1 LDAIGVLDGVAP
13 GFLFHSLQASPRW
26 RQALFLAIAIG
37 VVENPVGVLLSVN
50 GEASE
55 GRPWKDVQR
64 HLADALR
71 SLSAKEIVRA
81 ILGETPDG
89 LGGCLA
95 KLGDQPMRD
104 SGNYLSLVGLM
115 TSTEPEMKLRA
126 KTLLQL
132 DRLDSDRLSA
142 VLELDPI
149 ALFPDLLRR
158 VRCGLAARRVNG
170 LIRAIR
176 LVSTASEDALRQSI
190 ADRSISFRGH
200 EFAEAWL
207 SRADRPPVIC
217 EAIDLHSD
225 FERVTP
231 ATAEAVGREFAN
243 CLRTKMGDLASGV
256 WGAWVWRPG
265 PLIATVTLCVEGP
278 LLTGIY
284 GHGNRMVPAEHARLL
299 KSILTDLGV
308 RSFTRCDVP
317 DELRVLA
324 VGRFRDAR
332 VNEFEFD

>member
-1 LDAIGVLDGVAP
+1 MDAIGVLDGVAP
-13 GFLFHSLQASPRW
+13 GFLFHCLQASPRW
-26 RQALFLAIAIG
+26 RQALSLAIATG
-37 VVENPVGVLLSVN
+37 VLENPDEFLVRVN

-55 GRPWKDVQR
+55 GRPWKAVQR
-64 HLADALR
+64 HVADALR
-71 SLSAKEIVRA
+71 SLTAKEIVRA
-81 ILGETPDG
+81 TLGETPDG

-104 SGNYLSLVGLM
+104 SGSYVSLVGLM

-126 KTLLQL
+126 RTLLQL
-132 DRLDSDRLSA
+132 DRLDADRLSA

-158 VRCGLAARRVNG
+158 VRCGLEARRLNQR
-170 LIRAIR
+170 INAIR
-176 LVSTASEDALRQSI
+176 LVCSTATDDALRQSI
-190 ADRSISFRGH
+190 ADRSIAFRGH

-207 SRADRPPVIC
+207 SRADKPPVIC

-243 CLRTKMGDLASGV
+243 CLRTKMGGLASGV
-256 WGAWVWRPG
+256 WGAYVWRPG

-284 GHGNRMVPAEHARLL
+284 GHGNRMV
-299 KSILTDLGV
+299 
-308 RSFTRCDVP
+308 
-317 DELRVLA
+317 
-324 VGRFRDAR
+324 GRFGDAR